1 MQYVPTNPP
10 TMSMAGVAVKLLN
23 YNEKNIKHMLPM
35 MERISKAIRKD
46 PKKTIMAVNIDG
58 RVMGRITKLDYEE
71 FTQEFRVD
79 VFFDG
84 AVVNHAVKAKSLDFG
99 LWINKKE
106 CLSKTSFDPTNVC
119 TVVCK
124 MTF

>member
-1 MQYVPTNPP
+1 MQYVPTNPS
-10 TMSMAGVAVKLLN
+10 TMSMTGVAVKLLN
-23 YNEKNIKHMLPM
+23 YNEKNIEHMLPM
-35 MERISKAIRKD
+35 MEKISKAIRKD
-46 PKKTIMAVNIDG
+46 PKKTIIAVNIDG
-58 RVMGRITKLDYEE
+58 RPMGRITKLDYEE
-71 FTQEFRVD
+71 FTQELRVD

-119 TVVCK
+119 TVICK

>member
-10 TMSMAGVAVKLLN
+10 TMSVTGVAVKLLN
-23 YNEKNIKHMLPM
+23 YNEKNIEHMLPM
-35 MERISKAIRKD
+35 MEKISKAIRKD

-84 AVVNHAVKAKSLDFG
+84 AVVNHVVKAKSLDFG

-106 CLSKTSFDPTNVC
+106 CLSKTSFDPTHVC
-119 TVVCK
+119 TVICK

>member
-1 MQYVPTNPP
+1 MQYVLTNPP
-10 TMSMAGVAVKLLN
+10 TMSMTGVAVKLLN
-23 YNEKNIKHMLPM
+23 YNEKNIEHMLPT
-35 MERISKAIRKD
+35 MEKISKAIKKD
-46 PKKTIMAVNIDG
+46 PKKTIIAVNIDG
-58 RVMGRITKLDYEE
+58 RVMGRITKLEYEE

-106 CLSKTSFDPTNVC
+106 CLSKTSFDPVNVC
-119 TVVCK
+119 TVICK

>member
-1 MQYVPTNPP
+1 MQYVLTNPP
-10 TMSMAGVAVKLLN
+10 TMSMTGVAVKLLN
-23 YNEKNIKHMLPM
+23 YNEKNIKHMLPT
-35 MERISKAIRKD
+35 MEKISKAIKKD
-46 PKKTIMAVNIDG
+46 PKKTIIAVNIDG
-58 RVMGRITKLDYEE
+58 RVMGRITKLEYEE

-106 CLSKTSFDPTNVC
+106 CLSKTSFDPVNVC
-119 TVVCK
+119 TVICK

>member
-10 TMSMAGVAVKLLN
+10 TMSMTGVAVKLLN
-23 YNEKNIKHMLPM
+23 YNEKNIEHMLPM
-35 MERISKAIRKD
+35 MEKISKAIKKD
-46 PKKTIMAVNIDG
+46 PKKTIIAVNIDG
-58 RVMGRITKLDYEE
+58 RPMGRITKLDYEE

-84 AVVNHAVKAKSLDFG
+84 AVANHAVKAKSLDFG

-119 TVVCK
+119 TVICK

>member
-10 TMSMAGVAVKLLN
+10 TMSMTGVAVKLLN
-23 YNEKNIKHMLPM
+23 YNEKNIEHMLPM

-99 LWINKKE
+99 LWINKR
-106 CLSKTSFDPTNVC
+106 NVSQRLPL
-119 TVVCK
+119 TPRMYVRSSVR
-124 MTF
+124 